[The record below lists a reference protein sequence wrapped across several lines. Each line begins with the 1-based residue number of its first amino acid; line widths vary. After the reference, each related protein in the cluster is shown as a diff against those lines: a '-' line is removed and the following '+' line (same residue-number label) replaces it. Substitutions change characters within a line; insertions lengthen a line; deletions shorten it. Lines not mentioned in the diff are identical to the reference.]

1 MERKREKLKCS
12 SEWAFHFSK
21 CPTVCGRKV
30 LLGNVP
36 SRYTRNFLLVLYIMD
51 KQTETLECKPT
62 LFDKLNSKGFKFQP
76 FNQCW
81 VGKYFTLIH
90 PCAYNKVNTYP
101 RIVI

>member
-1 MERKREKLKCS
+1 MLIRVGIPLFKV
-12 SEWAFHFSK
+12 
-21 CPTVCGRKV
+21 PTVCGRKV
-30 LLGNVP
+30 MLGNVP